1 METIT
6 NLASNAAG
14 AASKL
19 IYGDQTKADEA
30 VDQTKNNE
38 TAGKEP
44 ISGEQGQGTVT
55 QPYDQGNLATP
66 LATADKGTFLDYSNN
81 ETAGKEPVSGE
92 LGKGTVTEPFDQGND
107 AKATEKAAEKTSG
120 TDEFLKLDPTTKGPT
135 ETMTETS
142 TDPKIYSDSKD
153 PSYIGMPIVP
163 LNPDAATSNT
173 GATSSTTQ
181 ATGITD
187 KAGVTDKLWKD
198 TPLDDISRS
207 GAPGAGP
214 TGPSDVTP
222 AAPGST
228 ATTTTSPDP
237 AIKTTAPDSVTGASS
252 TYAGGAGT
260 DTKTDAE
267 KASANRDTPEWTSTG
282 VPSDS
287 SNFEA
292 AAAKQNAASGLWTRE
307 PGQSRGSTDGA
318 AGMTGEH
325 SGRKSESADLTTSP
339 SGEEKG
345 GKMSHLKEK
354 MKNKLHI
361 GSKDK

>member
-6 NLASNAAG
+6 NLASTAATT
-14 AASKL
+14 ASKL
-19 IYGDQTKADEA
+19 IYGDQPKTEEA
-30 VDQTKNNE
+30 VEQTKDNE

-66 LATADKGTFLDYSNN
+66 LAAADKGTFLDYQNN

-107 AKATEKAAEKTSG
+107 SKATEKAAEKTS
-120 TDEFLKLDPTTKGPT
+120 TSDEFLKLDPTTQGPT
-135 ETMTETS
+135 ETKTETS

-153 PSYIGMPIVP
+153 ASYVGMPIVP
-163 LNPDAATSNT
+163 LNPDVATSNT
-173 GATSSTTQ
+173 DASSTAQ
-181 ATGITD
+181 STGITD
-187 KAGVTDKLWKD
+187 KAGVTDKIWKE

-214 TGPSDVTP
+214 TATEST
-222 AAPGST
+222 T
-228 ATTTTSPDP
+228 ATSTSPDP
-237 AIKTTAPDSVTGASS
+237 AIKTTAPDSVTAGSS
-252 TYAGGAGT
+252 VYAAGAGT
-260 DTKTDAE
+260 ETKTDAE
-267 KASANRDTPEWTSTG
+267 KLSENRDTPGWASTG

-287 SNFEA
+287 SNFDA
-292 AAAKQNAASGLWTRE
+292 ATAKQNAASG
-307 PGQSRGSTDGA
+307 GSESKGSA
-318 AGMTGEH
+318 GEH
-325 SGRKSESADLTTSP
+325 VGRKSESGRNSESTDLTSSP
-339 SGEEKG
+339 SNEEKG

>member
-6 NLASNAAG
+6 NLATTAATT
-14 AASKL
+14 ASKL
-19 IYGDQTKADEA
+19 IYGDQTKTEEA

-44 ISGEQGQGTVT
+44 ISGEQGKGTAT

-66 LATADKGTFLDYSNN
+66 LATADKGTFLDYKNN

-107 AKATEKAAEKTSG
+107 SKATEKADEKTS
-120 TDEFLKLDPTTKGPT
+120 TSDEFLKLDPTSQGPVETKT
-135 ETMTETS
+135 EPS
-142 TDPKIYSDSKD
+142 TDPKIYSDNKD

-163 LNPDAATSNT
+163 LNPDVATSNT
-173 GATSSTTQ
+173 GASSTTQ
-181 ATGITD
+181 STGVTD
-187 KAGVTDKLWKD
+187 KAGVTDKIWKE
-198 TPLDDISRS
+198 TPLDDISRA

-214 TGPSDVTP
+214 T
-222 AAPGST
+222 APEST
-228 ATTTTSPDP
+228 TTTATTTSPDP
-237 AIKTTAPDSVTGASS
+237 AIKTTAPDSVTAGSSVYGSGA
-252 TYAGGAGT
+252 AT

-267 KASANRDTPEWTSTG
+267 KHSENRDTPGWASTG

-287 SNFEA
+287 SNFDA
-292 AAAKQNAASGLWTRE
+292 STAKQNAASSGSESKGL
-307 PGQSRGSTDGA
+307 A
-318 AGMTGEH
+318 GEH
-325 SGRKSESADLTTSP
+325 VGRKSESTDLASSP
-339 SGEEKG
+339 SNEEKG

>member
-6 NLASNAAG
+6 NLASTAATT
-14 AASKL
+14 ASKL
-19 IYGDQTKADEA
+19 IYGDQTKTEEA

-66 LATADKGTFLDYSNN
+66 LATADNKGTFLDYKNN

-92 LGKGTVTEPFDQGND
+92 LCKGTVTEPFDQGND

-120 TDEFLKLDPTTKGPT
+120 SNEFLKLDPTTKGPT
-135 ETMTETS
+135 ETKTETS
-142 TDPKIYSDSKD
+142 TDPKIYSDSAD
-153 PSYIGMPIVP
+153 PSYVGMPIVP
-163 LNPDAATSNT
+163 LNPDSATSNT
-173 GATSSTTQ
+173 GASSTTQ
-181 ATGITD
+181 STAITD
-187 KAGVTDKLWKD
+187 KAGVTDKIWKE

-214 TGPSDVTP
+214 T
-222 AAPGST
+222 APDST
-228 ATTTTSPDP
+228 TTTTTTSPDP
-237 AIKTTAPDSVTGASS
+237 VIKTSAPDSVTGASS
-252 TYAGGAGT
+252 TYAAGAGT
-260 DTKTDAE
+260 DAAE
-267 KASANRDTPEWTSTG
+267 NRDTPGWTSTG

-287 SNFEA
+287 SNFDA
-292 AAAKQNAASGLWTRE
+292 ATAKQNAASG
-307 PGQSRGSTDGA
+307 GSESKGLA
-318 AGMTGEH
+318 GEH
-325 SGRKSESADLTTSP
+325 VGRKSESADLTSSP
-339 SGEEKG
+339 SNEEKG

>member
-30 VDQTKNNE
+30 ADQTKNNE

-292 AAAKQNAASGLWTRE
+292 AAAKQNAASG
-307 PGQSRGSTDGA
+307 
-318 AGMTGEH
+318 MTGEH